1 MAYQAHY
8 DIHYSSPKFHRRI
21 FANLIDFLLFVF
33 LFVLLFLASRAIVTN
48 VPGYVSQDNALL
60 TIRKESGLYHV
71 DGRSSTDIVSYLDDE
86 SNQYTSYQKMELSA
100 KAIDNFIAYVGS
112 VASLEDSDK
121 VQEDYDKYRLDASL
135 SYEGT
140 SYFTKNEEN
149 EIIRN
154 KDCKADNETYFKN
167 AYAPFID
174 KQCLGYLVTLVPEY
188 LEILKFESYMLFFV
202 EIPIAFLLS
211 GFMTYLLPPIFFKR
225 GRMTLGKA
233 MYQIGLVDSRLLSC
247 TFARYFARWSVFFF
261 AELCL
266 SIFTFGLPCLISFT
280 LMICSKNK
288 QGFPDYILG
297 LYEVDLSHDKIYRSY
312 EEISLEG
319 IVGEKEPIDFHPNYE
334 D

>member
-1 MAYQAHY
+1 M
-8 DIHYSSPKFHRRI
+8 I
-21 FANLIDFLLFVF
+21 
-33 LFVLLFLASRAIVTN
+33 N

-100 KAIDNFIAYVGS
+100 KAIDNFIAYVGC

-121 VQEDYDKYRLDASL
+121 VQQDYDQYRLDASL

-167 AYAPFID
+167 AYSPFID

-211 GFMTYLLPPIFFKR
+211 GFLTYLLPPMFFKR

-247 TFARYFARWSVFFF
+247 TFARYFARWSIFFF

-319 IVGEKEPIDFHPNYE
+319 VVGEKEPIDFQPTYE